1 MGIVASL
8 AASPVAS
15 AVAEDEERRE
25 LVNFRFILLISINL
39 LWPPISYS
47 TLKCIFTEKKSK

>member
-25 LVNFRFILLISINL
+25 LVRYNEIISIK
-39 LWPPISYS
+39 II
-47 TLKCIFTEKKSK
+47 IFAC